1 MAEIMSVDS
10 ILKLIGKKFGTGVIQ
25 QGVSRADRTLF
36 SLGSPGVDYMT
47 YNSVPEGAWIELS
60 GQEGSGKSL
69 AAFAM
74 AADYSRKESKK
85 PEEERRHILFVD
97 CEGTLDPEWCYTA
110 AHYDVNSSVI
120 KTYYLT
126 PTGQSA
132 EQIFD
137 MIREFVSSGQ
147 IGLVILDS
155 LTAMAPQQ
163 TYDESFE
170 KKDMGG
176 ISKPLADFVK
186 RCTGL
191 FNKNRT
197 TFIGINGSIT
207 NISGYGQTEITGGGT
222 YFKRACSLRLR
233 VKKSTPFD
241 DDWNELKT
249 TAENPAGHVVEFALL
264 KSKFCRSD
272 RRLGFMHLNY
282 RKGIDILWD
291 TIEVATNI
299 GLIDNSTQ
307 GYYKLINPDTGEV
320 LVDEA
325 GAEIKIKGK
334 KNLKPYFE
342 SHPELWKSLYD
353 KVYEKISEKDNT
365 TIKSFEELLNINV
378 DERFGVTEEDIA
390 G

>member
-1 MAEIMSVDS
+1 MDNLTS
-10 ILKLIGKKFGTGVIQ
+10 ILRNINKKFGEGVAAA
-25 QGVSRADRTLF
+25 GVDKGNREKF
-36 SLGSPGVDYMT
+36 SLGSPSADFMT

-60 GQEGSGKSL
+60 GQEGSGKTLLSYC
-69 AAFAM
+69 M

-97 CEGTLDPEWCYTA
+97 CEGTLDPEWCWTA
-110 AHYDVNSSVI
+110 AHYNVNDTVI
-120 KTYYLT
+120 KTYYIT
-126 PTGQSA
+126 PLGQSA

-163 TYDESFE
+163 VQDESFE
-170 KKDMGG
+170 KKEMGG

-191 FNKNRT
+191 FNKFRT

-207 NISGYGQTEITGGGT
+207 NISGYGASEITGGGT
-222 YFKRACSLRLR
+222 YFKRACSLRIR
-233 VKKSTPFD
+233 TKKSTYFD
-241 DDWNELKT
+241 DDWNELKSN
-249 TAENPAGHVVEFALL
+249 AENPAGHIIELALL

-272 RRLGFMHLNY
+272 RRLSFIHLNY
-282 RKGIDILWD
+282 RKGVDILWD
-291 TIEVATNI
+291 TIELAINI

-307 GYYKLINPDTGEV
+307 GSFKLIDPETGEI
-320 LVDEA
+320 LHDEN
-325 GAEIKIKGK
+325 GEELKIRGK

-342 SHPELWKSLYD
+342 SHPEEWKKLYD
-353 KVYEKISEKDNT
+353 KVYEKISIKDDA
-365 TIKSFEELLNINV
+365 TIKSFEELLNIDVN
-378 DERFGVTEEDIA
+378 EHFGVAPEDEE
-390 G
+390 